1 MSSEFDIPTNFPAH
15 VAEAVLLKLQS
26 RYGTEFDK
34 KYPCHG
40 HSEKERKAYMD
51 DMIQMAREVLDGLT
65 PNDIRNGLLKLNREE
80 WCPNLPRFRSL
91 CEQGGSWLTQ
101 NEAWVQVLNYLS
113 SPENPITMQ
122 AHQAMQQVAYILNHE
137 GQKAASYAFKDV
149 YQRIVDECKA
159 TGERQTNYQPV
170 LIEAPVVEQ
179 KDAVPMPAHIR
190 HQLEGMLGK
199 FKGLSQ

>member
-34 KYPCHG
+34 KYPVNGRHPNIYL
-40 HSEKERKAYMD
+40 A

-65 PNDIRNGLLKLNREE
+65 PNDIKNGLAKLNREE

-101 NEAWVQVLNYLS
+101 NEAWVQVLNHLA
-113 SPENPITMQ
+113 SPGKPITVQ
-122 AHQAMQQVAYILNHE
+122 AHKAMQQVSHILNQE

-159 TGERQTNYQPV
+159 NGERQTNYQPV
-170 LIEAPVVEQ
+170 LIEAPVAEQ
-179 KDAVPMPAHIR
+179 KEAVPMPAHIR
-190 HQLEGMLGK
+190 QQLEGMMGK